1 MKKVE
6 NGDRGC
12 DVLLLAQAMAKILQ
26 EKIEVSMNG
35 ELTEITY
42 AEALARRT
50 LHDAMN
56 GKQGAR
62 RDVLELERIADH
74 LADQA
79 WSRDL
84 NRAVQSLLQR

>member
-1 MKKVE
+1 MGGAVTAVWGPRVTYSEGGTMKKVE

-42 AEALARRT
+42 AEALPP
-50 LHDAMN
+50 
-56 GKQGAR
+56 
-62 RDVLELERIADH
+62 H
-74 LADQA
+74 LA
-79 WSRDL
+79 
-84 NRAVQSLLQR
+84 